1 MTGPSTAPT
10 PERADTLA
18 DFTTPWPWLALLALA
33 VGLYFF
39 GLGSFYAPTNGD
51 EMVYIHIAR
60 LTAEVGQWLPLV
72 SDLDHMRNTK
82 PPLLF
87 WQALVAGDWGA
98 HWTLFALRLPSVVY
112 TLLTAAAVAWFTQR
126 LRGNWRTGLLA
137 AVIYLA
143 FFSSFRYGR
152 VYLTS
157 APETF
162 WLALPMWALLW
173 SQLRQ
178 PNQAGSAWAPTWLA
192 RPGAWNPVPVLLWFG
207 LFGVCIGLGLL
218 YKSFA
223 LVAPAAA
230 TLWCALLA
238 GQPLRA
244 HHALRSSVAVAWSA
258 LLALGVFALWFALDP
273 DPTAVWQEFV
283 VGENAGKM
291 AGSQGYWH
299 AALWGDYPIW
309 TQLLAYLENAGL
321 LWFVV
326 MGLAWAGAKA
336 LFNGK
341 RWAHIPAPER
351 TLWLWLLVW
360 LVIFS
365 IPSQR
370 STRYVIPAMP
380 ALAMVLAVHWERVA
394 RLWFLLT
401 LAITSTAVVLLGR
414 FAWVMGDMD
423 IGTPAVRW
431 AAMLAVAVGLAAA
444 LAGCLRR
451 DWSRNAA
458 LLACLGVYASFGL
471 MVAPLDSAQAQYSP
485 AALAQLQGK
494 RVAVPN
500 GFTGQYERF
509 HFFMPH
515 STLVPFDVAG
525 RNTGALHPEMPPTE
539 RLAFLLAS
547 FDAVV
552 WLDDDSQAT
561 APSCAPACRVLGY
574 RWHVKSRHKSG
585 EVTLSNV
592 WYPQQWLFGREWLL
606 LPGAAN

>member
-1 MTGPSTAPT
+1 MTGPATAPN
-10 PERADTLA
+10 PERAHTGA
-18 DFTTPWPWLALLALA
+18 DSTPLWPWLVLLALA
-33 VGLYFF
+33 VALYFF

-60 LTAEVGQWLPLV
+60 LTAEAGQWLPLV
-72 SDLDHMRNTK
+72 SDLGNMRNTK

-87 WQALVAGDWGA
+87 WQAMVAGDWGA

-137 AVIYLA
+137 AVLYLA

-162 WLALPMWALLW
+162 WLALPMWTLLW
-173 SQLRQ
+173 SQLRS
-178 PNQAGSAWAPTWLA
+178 PSPAGS
-192 RPGAWNPVPVLLWFG
+192 
-207 LFGVCIGLGLL
+207 
-218 YKSFA
+218 
-223 LVAPAAA
+223 
-230 TLWCALLA
+230 
-238 GQPLRA
+238 
-244 HHALRSSVAVAWSA
+244 
-258 LLALGVFALWFALDP
+258 
-273 DPTAVWQEFV
+273 
-283 VGENAGKM
+283 
-291 AGSQGYWH
+291 
-299 AALWGDYPIW
+299 
-309 TQLLAYLENAGL
+309 
-321 LWFVV
+321 
-326 MGLAWAGAKA
+326 AWAGAKA

-365 IPSQR
+365 LPSQR
-370 STRYVIPAMP
+370 SARYVIPAMP
-380 ALAMVLAVHWERVA
+380 ALAMLLALHWERVA

-423 IGTPAVRW
+423 IGPPALRW

-451 DWSRNAA
+451 EWSRTAT
-458 LLACLGVYASFGL
+458 LLACLGVYAIFGL
-471 MVAPLDSAQAQYSP
+471 MVAPLDSARAQYSP
-485 AALAQLQGK
+485 AAVAQLQGK

-525 RNTGALHPEMPPTE
+525 RNTGALHPEMPPAE

-552 WLDDDSQAT
+552 WLDNDSQAT
-561 APSCAPACRVLGY
+561 APSCAPTCRVLGY

-585 EVTLSNV
+585 EVTLANV

-606 LPGAAN
+606 LPGAAK

>member
-1 MTGPSTAPT
+1 MTGHSIAATPARAGTDADSTA
-10 PERADTLA
+10 L
-18 DFTTPWPWLALLALA
+18 WPWLALLALA
-33 VGLYFF
+33 VALYFF

-60 LTAEVGQWLPLV
+60 LTAEAGHWLPLV
-72 SDLDHMRNTK
+72 SDLGTMRNTK

-87 WQALVAGDWGA
+87 WQALVVGDWGA

-126 LRGNWRTGLLA
+126 LRSNWRTGVLA
-137 AVIYLA
+137 AVLYLA

-173 SQLRQ
+173 SQLRH
-178 PNQAGSAWAPTWLA
+178 PNQASGTWTPSWLA
-192 RPGAWNPVPVLLWFG
+192 RPGAWSALPVLLWFG
-207 LFGVCIGLGLL
+207 LLGLSMGLGLL

-238 GQPLRA
+238 GQPLR
-244 HHALRSSVAVAWSA
+244 LRHVLRTTAAVAWSA
-258 LLALGVFALWFALDP
+258 ALALGVFALWFALDP
-273 DPTAVWQEFV
+273 DPAAVWQEFV
-283 VGENAGKM
+283 LGENAGKM
-291 AGSQGYWH
+291 APSQGYWR

-336 LFNGK
+336 LCNGK
-341 RWAHIPAPER
+341 RWRHIPAPER

-370 STRYVIPAMP
+370 SARYVIPAMP
-380 ALAMVLAVHWERVA
+380 ALAVLLALHWERVA
-394 RLWFLLT
+394 RVWFVLT
-401 LAITSTAVVLLGR
+401 VAITSTATVLLGR
-414 FAWVMGDMD
+414 IAWVMGAMD
-423 IGTPAVRW
+423 IGAPSLRW
-431 AAMLAVAVGLAAA
+431 AAMLAVALGLAAA
-444 LAGCLRR
+444 LAACLRR
-451 DWSRNAA
+451 DWSRNAT
-458 LLACLGVYASFGL
+458 LLACLCVYASFGL
-471 MVAPLDSAQAQYSP
+471 MVAPLDSAQAQYHP

-509 HFFMPH
+509 HFLMPH
-515 STLVPFDVAG
+515 STLEPFDVAG
-525 RNTGALHPEMPPTE
+525 RNTGALHPEMPPAE
-539 RLAFLLAS
+539 RLTFLLAS

-561 APSCAPACRVLGY
+561 EPSCAPACTVLGY

-585 EVTLSNV
+585 EVTLANV
-592 WYPQQWLFGREWLL
+592 WYPQQWLLGREWLL
-606 LPGAAN
+606 LPGAAQ

>member
-1 MTGPSTAPT
+1 VS
-10 PERADTLA
+10 
-18 DFTTPWPWLALLALA
+18 
-33 VGLYFF
+33 LYFF

-60 LTAEVGQWLPLV
+60 LTAESGQWLPLV
-72 SDLDHMRNTK
+72 SDLGSMRNTK

-98 HWTLFALRLPSVVY
+98 HWTLFALRLPSVIY
-112 TLLTAAAVAWFTQR
+112 TLLTAAFVAWFAQR
-126 LRGNWRTGLLA
+126 LRGNWRTGVLA
-137 AVIYLA
+137 AVVYLA

-173 SQLRQ
+173 SQMR
-178 PNQAGSAWAPTWLA
+178 PRSEAGGAWAPAWLA
-192 RPGAWNPVPVLLWFG
+192 RADSWKPVSAVAWFSVFG
-207 LFGVCIGLGLL
+207 FFIGLGLL

-238 GQPLRA
+238 TQRWQLR
-244 HHALRSSVAVAWSA
+244 HALRTSVAVAWSA
-258 LLALGVFALWFALDP
+258 AVALGVFALWFALDP
-273 DPTAVWQEFV
+273 DPAAVWQEFV

-299 AALWGDYPIW
+299 AALWGDYPLW
-309 TQLLAYLENAGL
+309 TQLLAYMENAGL

-326 MGLAWAGAKA
+326 MGLALAGARA
-336 LFNGK
+336 LFFGK
-341 RWAHIPAPER
+341 GKSWASLPAPER

-360 LVIFS
+360 LLIFS

-370 STRYVIPAMP
+370 SARYVIPAMP
-380 ALAMVLAVHWERVA
+380 ALAILLALYWERIA
-394 RLWFLLT
+394 RFWFLLT
-401 LAITSTAVVLLGR
+401 LLITSAAAVVLGR
-414 FAWVMGDMD
+414 IAWVMGDMD
-423 IGTPAVRW
+423 MGLPVARW
-431 AAMLAVAVGLAAA
+431 AAMLAVTLGLVAA
-444 LAGCLRR
+444 LAACLRR
-451 DWSRNAA
+451 DWSRNAT
-458 LLACLGVYASFGL
+458 LLGSLAVYASFGL

-485 AALAQLQGK
+485 AAQAQLQGK

-509 HFFMPH
+509 HFFMPR

-525 RNTGALHPEMPPTE
+525 RNTGALRPEMPPAE

-552 WLDDDSQAT
+552 WLDDDSRAT
-561 APSCAPACRVLGY
+561 VPSCAPGCRVLGY

-585 EVTLSNV
+585 EVTLANV

-606 LPGAAN
+606 LPPERAP

>member
-1 MTGPSTAPT
+1 MKQSAN
-10 PERADTLA
+10 RAWILLLCIA
-18 DFTTPWPWLALLALA
+18 AALYLL
-33 VGLYFF
+33 GLSSPF
-39 GLGSFYAPTNGD
+39 APTNGD

-60 LTAEVGQWLPLV
+60 LTAESGQWLPLV
-72 SDLDHMRNTK
+72 SDLGHMRNTK

-87 WQALVAGDWGA
+87 WQAMVAGDWGA
-98 HWTLFALRLPSVVY
+98 HWTLFALRLPSVTY
-112 TLLTAAAVAWFTQR
+112 TLLTAALVAWFTQR
-126 LRGNWRTGLLA
+126 LRGNWRTGVLA
-137 AVIYLA
+137 AVVYLA

-178 PNQAGSAWAPTWLA
+178 ANQAHGTWK
-192 RPGAWNPVPVLLWFG
+192 PVPAVAWFG
-207 LFGVCIGLGLL
+207 LFGVFIGLGLL

-238 GQPLRA
+238 SQPWRLR
-244 HHALRSSVAVAWSA
+244 HALRSSVAVAWSA
-258 LLALGVFALWFALDP
+258 AVALGVFALWFALDP
-273 DPTAVWQEFV
+273 DPAAVWQEFV

-291 AGSQGYWH
+291 AGNQGYWH
-299 AALWGDYPIW
+299 AALWGDYPLW

-326 MGLAWAGAKA
+326 LGLALAGARA
-336 LFNGK
+336 LFFGK
-341 RWAHIPAPER
+341 GKVWASVPAPER
-351 TLWLWLLVW
+351 TLCLWLLVW
-360 LVIFS
+360 LVVFS
-365 IPSQR
+365 LPSQR
-370 STRYVIPAMP
+370 SARYVIPAMP
-380 ALAMVLAVHWERVA
+380 ALAMVLALYWERVP
-394 RLWFLLT
+394 RFWFLLT
-401 LAITSTAVVLLGR
+401 LLITGTATVLLGR
-414 FAWVMGDMD
+414 IAWVMGDMD
-423 IGTPAVRW
+423 MGLPAARW
-431 AAMLAVAVGLAAA
+431 AALLAVLVGLAAA
-444 LAGCLRR
+444 LAACLRR
-451 DWSRNAA
+451 DWSRNAT

-471 MVAPLDSAQAQYSP
+471 MVAPLGSAQAQYSP
-485 AALAQLQGK
+485 SALAQLQGK

-509 HFFMPH
+509 HFVMPR

-539 RLAFLLAS
+539 RLTFLLAS

-552 WLDDDSQAT
+552 WLDNDSQAT
-561 APSCAPACRVLGY
+561 APACVPQCHVLGY

-585 EVTLSNV
+585 EVTLANV

-606 LPGAAN
+606 LPAERAP